1 MDNYRDESFSLRQTP
16 LATRSDAA
24 RIPVAQKAIGHVFL
38 IACLL
43 LGTGAQLVLKF
54 AALQVHA
61 ESATW
66 ISYAWMVSGLGL
78 YSLATG
84 CWVMCLAYLDL
95 SYAYPFTGLTYA
107 LVLLSAWWLFGENLS
122 VWRVAGISL
131 IIIGV
136 ALIPSGT
143 RDRP

>member
-1 MDNYRDESFSLRQTP
+1 MDSHTNESLPLSQTP
-16 LATRSDAA
+16 LTTQSEADRAL
-24 RIPVAQKAIGHVFL
+24 VAKKTIGHVFL
-38 IACLL
+38 TACLL

-66 ISYAWMVSGLGL
+66 ISYAWMVGGLGL
-78 YSLATG
+78 YSLATA

-107 LVLLSAWWLFGENLS
+107 LVLVSAWWFFGESLS
-122 VWRVAGISL
+122 VWRVTGISL

-143 RDRP
+143 RDRS